1 MHLHIVVVVQK
12 QRLTKTKNSGLKL
25 LYHCKSVSSKIL
37 AKMSCIPA
45 LFLTALALAS
55 TTSAKTLRSRAEP
68 RAQVVTLPPWPW
80 ATTPLV
86 YPTNPQQFQPWTI
99 AAIKYESGKQLTND
113 IIWATGEGV
122 VWKLKWDTT
131 NWGGWVP
138 DLSWG
143 SQGRNLTEKWDAAG
157 ITFGSSTLTAYFSTE
172 RIFDGSSGG
181 VSRLAICQ
189 FSTRAPEEAGNRLTI
204 DRVWDL
210 SKVLSA
216 SNSKVAGLEGITFVP
231 DSYLQANLFQTDPG
245 KYYNPKDYP
254 NRVDNGVFFTAYQD
268 DGKIYAF
275 LLYNDN
281 KVDSIL
287 SFQAKNETNVKS
299 TLLDLEFDPNT
310 GYLWTFSEDK
320 TVYSSGPA
328 SYQHRVFT
336 ISNGM
341 FTQKAKFSPPV
352 KFSEELKVEGFTI
365 EPESRCDSITNN
377 KYAYWTNDKG
387 GFLYRAQIKCGKD
400 ARLPDLYPQPVVSP
414 NPFNATV

>member
-1 MHLHIVVVVQK
+1 MLI
-12 QRLTKTKNSGLKL
+12 
-25 LYHCKSVSSKIL
+25 YHCKSMLSKIL
-37 AKMSCIPA
+37 AKMPCILA

-68 RAQVVTLPPWPW
+68 RAQVVTLPSWPW
-80 ATTPLV
+80 VAPQV
-86 YPTNPQQFQPWTI
+86 YSTNPQQFQPWTI

-113 IIWATGEGV
+113 IIWAIGDVV

-143 SQGRNLTEKWDAAG
+143 SQGRNLEEKLDAAG

-189 FSTRAPEEAGNRLTI
+189 FSTRAPEAAGNPLKI

-210 SKVLSA
+210 SKVLNA
-216 SNSKVAGLEGITFVP
+216 STSQVSGLEGLTFVP
-231 DSYLQANLFQTDPG
+231 DSYLQANLFQTSPG

-299 TLLDLEFDPNT
+299 SLLDLEFDPNT
-310 GYLWTFSEDK
+310 GYLWTFSEDR
-320 TVYSSGPA
+320 TVYSSGQSSL

-336 ISNGM
+336 ISNGT

-352 KFSEELKVEGFTI
+352 KFSEEVIVRGFTI
-365 EPESRCDSITNN
+365 EPESRCDSFTNS

-387 GFLYRAQIKCGKD
+387 GFLYRTQIKCGKD